1 MAFRFLATRLAA
13 NSFRTVNKSPKSYA
27 TATEA
32 RMKSYA
38 PAADFSRFDHNYQQQ
53 QSKPKASRAGDFVP
67 VYVAIGLIALSVALG
82 LHTAKQQLA
91 HSPSVS
97 VRKKR
102 RETIPEVAE
111 PEHVAEE
118 TEKFFAK
125 SFFRKVAHVQE
136 LEKLRNYRVPY
147 DPQLGDA
154 YAHRHRTET
163 LRSVG
168 VDPASN

>member
-1 MAFRFLATRLAA
+1 MAFRSLVTRVAA
-13 NSFRTVNKSPKSYA
+13 NISPRTYA
-27 TATEA
+27 TATA
-32 RMKSYA
+32 PKMKSYA
-38 PAADFSRFDHNYQQQ
+38 PAADFSHHYQQ
-53 QSKPKASRAGDFVP
+53 QSKPKASRGGDFVP
-67 VYVAIGLIALSVALG
+67 VYVAIGMIALSVALG

-102 RETIPEVAE
+102 RETIPEVVE
-111 PEHVAEE
+111 PDRVAEE

-136 LEKLRNYRVPY
+136 HEKFGDYGVPHG
-147 DPQLGDA
+147 PQLGDA
-154 YAHRHRTET
+154 FAHRHRTET
-163 LRSVG
+163 LKSVG